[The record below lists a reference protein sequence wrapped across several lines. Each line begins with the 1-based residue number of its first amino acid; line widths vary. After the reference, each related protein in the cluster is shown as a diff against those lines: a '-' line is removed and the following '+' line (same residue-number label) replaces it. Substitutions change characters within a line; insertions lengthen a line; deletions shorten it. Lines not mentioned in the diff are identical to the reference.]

1 MRMKLRNKKGGVL
14 IMAGAMLPVFIIL
27 CALTIDVALGYAA
40 KTQAEI
46 VSGQAADLGERSLP
60 NETLARSVAR
70 NVALDMMAQSSNYK
84 GVPVV
89 TTTTVGG
96 KLTVEIEVTTRP
108 IFSTI
113 FGVNGMTARASATR
127 PIN

>member
-1 MRMKLRNKKGGVL
+1 MKLRNKKGGVL